1 MATTPGLPCRTIGE
15 IKVCLKKKPTWQTCS
30 PTRRQ
35 TRCILRFLIS
45 ILSFP
50 NFEMQYNTTYLAP
63 RAELLAVRGLKNE
76 ELVPS
81 SSTSFS
87 TVVKWEKPLFTLSNV
102 SYYVYGTTEE
112 IKGQMK
118 RRAIRLNNEN
128 TTVSYFFVAAVS
140 KPTYESIKCDQ
151 TLNNSIIPNS
161 ITRPFQIG
169 IKGVC
174 P

>member
-1 MATTPGLPCRTIGE
+1 
-15 IKVCLKKKPTWQTCS
+15 
-30 PTRRQ
+30 
-35 TRCILRFLIS
+35 
-45 ILSFP
+45 
-50 NFEMQYNTTYLAP
+50 MQYNTTYLAP
-63 RAELLAVRGLKNE
+63 RAELLTVLGLKNE

-140 KPTYESIKCDQ
+140 KPTYESINCDE
-151 TLNNSIIPNS
+151 TKFDYTVIPN
-161 ITRPFQIG
+161 RN
-169 IKGVC
+169 
-174 P
+174 